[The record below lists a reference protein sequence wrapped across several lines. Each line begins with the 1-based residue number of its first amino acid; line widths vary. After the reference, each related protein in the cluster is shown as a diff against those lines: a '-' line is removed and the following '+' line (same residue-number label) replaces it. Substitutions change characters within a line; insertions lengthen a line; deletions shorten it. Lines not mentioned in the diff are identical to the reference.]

1 VIERHLIDGMEEIF
15 EGDRVHKLSDAQ
27 VRQLME
33 EDSVTAKKRKE
44 LREQESVLESG
55 MDICRDI
62 AGRNDLGPYERQD
75 PSLHGYDDVTS
86 SKAARL
92 NPFDE
97 PESPAPGLPVRNPFD
112 QSGSTSKGR
121 KPVTWDAPASETNGY
136 DAVEQT
142 ATASRNRNSGGT
154 ADTPASVDELDEDA
168 QLQRAIEE
176 SKREEAARQAS
187 RYPVQQNPALPTR
200 PAADDQESIN
210 TGRTRRR
217 GLFGRG

>member
-1 VIERHLIDGMEEIF
+1 MEEIF
-15 EGDRVHKLSDAQ
+15 EGDRVHKLTDAQ

-44 LREQESVLESG
+44 LREQEAVLESG

-75 PSLHGYDDVTS
+75 PSLMGYDDVTS
-86 SKAARL
+86 SKAARS

-97 PESPAPGLPVRNPFD
+97 PETPGAGASNPFD
-112 QSGSTSKGR
+112 KTGSTSKSR
-121 KPVTWDAPASETNGY
+121 KPVSWDTEHNGY
-136 DAVEQT
+136 DTVEQT
-142 ATASRNRNSGGT
+142 ATTSRNRNSGGT
-154 ADTPASVDELDEDA
+154 AVTPASVDELDEDA
-168 QLQRAIEE
+168 QIQLAIEQ
-176 SKREEAARQAS
+176 SQRDEEARKQY

-200 PAADDQESIN
+200 PAADDQDSIN
-210 TGRTRRR
+210 TGRSRVRR